1 MQRSGSLTGLQ
12 RRRAKSAPVI
22 GVSLRREGEG
32 VGADGARR
40 RGRVDEAPGVGERAG
55 AAGAQEDDRRRRL
68 HRSLDRFLDLVLLMG
83 GFGEWNCVESWGR
96 FWVRFLS
103 LSFLAG
109 FLARLL
115 LFFLFVVLSFM
126 QPRRRCSG
134 REVVFLQVTC
144 ILTWFALAKRNL
156 SLLRKIWQ
164 TASPLDPTKYGVP
177 KYMHVFM

>member
-1 MQRSGSLTGLQ
+1 MGRLTGLQ
-12 RRRAKSAPVI
+12 RRRAKSTPVI

-32 VGADGARR
+32 LGADGARR

-55 AAGAQEDDRRRRL
+55 AAGAQEDDRRRRRL

-83 GFGEWNCVESWGR
+83 GFEEWNCVERVGEILGA
-96 FWVRFLS
+96 VS
-103 LSFLAG
+103 LSFLAL

-134 REVVFLQVTC
+134 REVVFLQLTC

-164 TASPLDPTKYGVP
+164 TASPLDPTKYRVP

>member
-68 HRSLDRFLDLVLLMG
+68 HRSLDRFLVGRVLVLMG
-83 GFGEWNCVESWGR
+83 VALESGIAWRVGGDFGCDLS
-96 FWVRFLS
+96 LS
-103 LSFLAG
+103 LSFSWLDF

-115 LFFLFVVLSFM
+115 LFFLLLCFLSFM
-126 QPRRRCSG
+126 QRPRRRCSG

-144 ILTWFALAKRNL
+144 ILTWFASAKKNL
-156 SLLRKIWQ
+156 SLLW
-164 TASPLDPTKYGVP
+164 TSLD
-177 KYMHVFM
+177 